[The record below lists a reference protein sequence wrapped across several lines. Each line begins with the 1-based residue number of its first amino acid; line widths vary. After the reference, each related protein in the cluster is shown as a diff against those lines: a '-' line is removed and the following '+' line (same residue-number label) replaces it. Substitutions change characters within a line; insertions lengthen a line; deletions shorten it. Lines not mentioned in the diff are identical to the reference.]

1 MSQPDDVTA
10 AVAEVPAD
18 EHLTPLVV
26 WQIPTRQ
33 GATLEVAAL
42 PGRVTVFVGPNGSGK
57 SSLAHWLSTNAGGA
71 TVKRVIAHRRVWL
84 HSAGGDITF
93 SQRDS
98 TVNSIAIW
106 DQSSDSR
113 WLDHADSQRG
123 SIALLDLTALEND
136 RNARLARLLEER
148 RSRDEIFASVEASP
162 LVTLNGI
169 LRAAGLRV
177 QLEVGRQVALK
188 AQRLDSGR
196 EYPANQMSDGEK
208 SSLLLAA
215 EVLTAPTDSVIVI
228 DEPERHL
235 HRAISAE
242 LVAAVLASRPDCHFV
257 LMTHD
262 IDLAA
267 LTQRRGAQVLSVS
280 NSEWK
285 DLAVEAWTVHVLED
299 GIPEAARLAVLG
311 GRAQALFVEGDEGSP
326 DLPLYRLL
334 FPEWNPISVGSCE
347 TVIRS
352 VVGLNQSTTIHWVSA
367 RGVVDNDGRDADEIR
382 ALREKGVLVLP
393 VSEIESLYYHPDV
406 VEAIA
411 RRQAEFLGGSF
422 EAMRNSALD
431 SALAALRAA
440 GVAERLA
447 RSASIKA
454 LSRRVVEAVP
464 GQDVATAGDE
474 VEIRVANPF
483 ADTLDRIRLAL
494 AGSDLAAVARVAPI
508 RDCSALARI
517 RESLKLPRKEDYE
530 AAARTLIA
538 SDADLRKR
546 IADVVGA
553 LP

>member
-1 MSQPDDVTA
+1 MSQPDEVTP
-10 AVAEVPAD
+10 AVAGVPAD
-18 EHLTPLVV
+18 EHLSPLVV
-26 WQIPTRQ
+26 WQIPTSQ
-33 GATLEVAAL
+33 GVTLEIKAL

-57 SSLAHWLSTNAGGA
+57 SSLAHWFSSNSGDA

-93 SQRDS
+93 SQRDI
-98 TVNSIAIW
+98 TVRDMAVW
-106 DQSSDSR
+106 DQSSESR
-113 WLDHADSQRG
+113 WVDHADSRRG
-123 SIALLDLTALEND
+123 SIALLDLTSLEND
-136 RNARLARLLEER
+136 RNARVARLLEQGTGP
-148 RSRDEIFASVEASP
+148 DEIFASVEASP
-162 LVTLNGI
+162 LGTLNGI
-169 LRAAGLRV
+169 LKSAGLRL
-177 QLEVGRQVALK
+177 QLEVGRQVALM
-188 AQRLDSGR
+188 ARRLDTGLD
-196 EYPANQMSDGEK
+196 YPANEMSDGEK

-215 EVLTAPTDSVIVI
+215 EVLTARADSVIVI

-267 LTQRRGAQVLSVS
+267 LTQRRGARVFSLSS
-280 NSEWK
+280 SEWN
-285 DLAVEAWTVHVLED
+285 DRAVESWVVHALAD

-311 GRAQALFVEGDEGSP
+311 GRAQVLFVEGDEGSP

-352 VVGLNQSTTIHWVSA
+352 VVGLNESTEIHWVSA
-367 RGVVDNDGRDADEIR
+367 RGVVDNDGRDANEIS

-406 VEAIA
+406 VQAIA
-411 RRQAEFLGGSF
+411 RRQAEFLGGSY
-422 EAMRNSALD
+422 EAMRDSALN
-431 SALAALRAA
+431 SALAALRVA

-447 RSASIKA
+447 RSASVKA

-483 ADTLDRIRLAL
+483 ADTLNRINMAL
-494 AGSDLAAVARVAPI
+494 AKSDLAAVARVAPI
-508 RDCSALARI
+508 RDSSALARV
-517 RESLKLPRKEDYE
+517 RESLKLPKKEDYE
-530 AAARTLIA
+530 AAARTRLA
-538 SDADLRKR
+538 SDADLRER
-546 IADVVGA
+546 ISGVVGP